1 MTKLVA
7 ITGGIGSG
15 KSTFSKQIL
24 RRKLKLL
31 DSDQQV
37 DQIYTK
43 PNNDFVKYLR
53 KIGLEKSIKAKNKVD
68 KKYISKIIFINKD
81 IRHKLQNYIF
91 KIVRK
96 KRTEF
101 IESQK
106 KRGEK
111 VIFFDIPLLL
121 ENNLAKDYDLVISII
136 SAKKN
141 RYKRLRLSKKLSIFD
156 FNNIIKAQTTDLD
169 RRKYSD
175 IVIINNNSK
184 YEYIKKINRVLDRIL
199 LWEK

>member
-37 DQIYTK
+37 DKIYTK

-53 KIGLEKSIKAKNKVD
+53 KIGLEKSIKAKNKID
-68 KKYISKIIFINKD
+68 KRFISKIIFINKD

-96 KRTEF
+96 RRSEF

-141 RYKRLRLSKKLSIFD
+141 RYKRLKLSKKLSIVD
-156 FNNIIKAQTTDLD
+156 FNNIIKTQTTDLD
-169 RRKYSD
+169 RRKNSD
-175 IVIINNNSK
+175 IIILNNNSK
-184 YEYIKKINRVLDRIL
+184 YEYIKKINKVLDRIL

>member
-37 DQIYTK
+37 DKIYTK

-96 KRTEF
+96 RRSKF

-141 RYKRLRLSKKLSIFD
+141 RYKRLKLSKKLSIVD

-169 RRKYSD
+169 RRKNSD
-175 IVIINNNSK
+175 IIILNNDSK
-184 YEYIKKINRVLDRIL
+184 YEYIKKINKVLDRIL
-199 LWEK
+199 IWEK

>member
-37 DQIYTK
+37 DKIYTK

-68 KKYISKIIFINKD
+68 KRYISKIIFINKG
-81 IRHKLQNYIF
+81 IRNKLQNYIF

-96 KRTEF
+96 RRSEF

-111 VIFFDIPLLL
+111 FIFFDIPLLL

-136 SAKKN
+136 STKKN
-141 RYKRLRLSKKLSIFD
+141 RYKRLKLSKKLSIVD

-169 RRKYSD
+169 RRKNSD
-175 IVIINNNSK
+175 IVILNNNSK
-184 YEYIKKINRVLDRIL
+184 YEYIKKINKVLDKIL
-199 LWEK
+199 L

>member
-24 RRKLKLL
+24 LRKLQLL

-37 DQIYTK
+37 DKIYTK

-53 KIGLEKSIKAKNKVD
+53 KIGLEKSIKAKNRID
-68 KKYISKIIFINKD
+68 KRYISKIIFINKD

-96 KRTEF
+96 RRSEF

-111 VIFFDIPLLL
+111 FIFLDIPLLM

-136 SAKKN
+136 STKKN
-141 RYKRLRLSKKLSIFD
+141 RYKRLKLSKKLSIVD
-156 FNNIIKAQTTDLD
+156 FNNIIKAQTTDLH
-169 RRKYSD
+169 RRKNSD
-175 IVIINNNSK
+175 IIILNNNSK
-184 YEYIKKINRVLDRIL
+184 YEYIKKINKVLDKIL
-199 LWEK
+199 L

>member
-96 KRTEF
+96 RRSKF

-141 RYKRLRLSKKLSIFD
+141 RYKRLKFSKKLSIVD
-156 FNNIIKAQTTDLD
+156 FNNIIKTQTTDLD
-169 RRKYSD
+169 RRKNSD
-175 IVIINNNSK
+175 IVILNNNSK
-184 YEYIKKINRVLDRIL
+184 YEYIKKINKVLDKIL
-199 LWEK
+199 L

>member
-68 KKYISKIIFINKD
+68 KRYISKIIFINKG
-81 IRHKLQNYIF
+81 IRNKLQNYIF

-96 KRTEF
+96 RRSKF

-141 RYKRLRLSKKLSIFD
+141 RYKRLKLSKKLSIVD

-169 RRKYSD
+169 RRKNSD
-175 IVIINNNSK
+175 IVILNNNSK
-184 YEYIKKINRVLDRIL
+184 YEYIKKINKVLDKIL

>member
-141 RYKRLRLSKKLSIFD
+141 RYKRLKFSKKLSIVD

-169 RRKYSD
+169 RRKNSD
-175 IVIINNNSK
+175 IIILNNNSK

-199 LWEK
+199 L

>member
-96 KRTEF
+96 RRSKF

-141 RYKRLRLSKKLSIFD
+141 RYKRLKFSKKLSIVD

-169 RRKYSD
+169 RRKNSD
-175 IVIINNNSK
+175 IIILNNNSK

>member
-37 DQIYTK
+37 DKIYTK

-68 KKYISKIIFINKD
+68 KRYISKIIFINKG
-81 IRHKLQNYIF
+81 IRNKLQNYIF

-96 KRTEF
+96 RRSEF

-111 VIFFDIPLLL
+111 FIFFDIPLLI

-136 SAKKN
+136 STKKN
-141 RYKRLRLSKKLSIFD
+141 RYKRLKLSKKLSIVD

-169 RRKYSD
+169 RRKNSD
-175 IVIINNNSK
+175 IVILNNNSK
-184 YEYIKKINRVLDRIL
+184 YEYIKKINKVLDKIL

>member
-37 DQIYTK
+37 DKIYTK

-68 KKYISKIIFINKD
+68 KRYISKIIFINKG
-81 IRHKLQNYIF
+81 IRNKLQNYIF

-96 KRTEF
+96 RRSEF

-111 VIFFDIPLLL
+111 FIFFDIPLLI

-136 SAKKN
+136 STKKN
-141 RYKRLRLSKKLSIFD
+141 RYKRLKLSKKLSIVD

-169 RRKYSD
+169 RRKNSD
-175 IVIINNNSK
+175 IVILNNNSK
-184 YEYIKKINRVLDRIL
+184 YEYIKKINKVLDKIL
-199 LWEK
+199 L

>member
-37 DQIYTK
+37 DKIYTK

-53 KIGLEKSIKAKNKVD
+53 KIGLEKSIKAKNKID
-68 KKYISKIIFINKD
+68 KRFISKIIFINKD

-96 KRTEF
+96 RRSEF

-111 VIFFDIPLLL
+111 VIFFDIPLLI

-136 SAKKN
+136 STKKN
-141 RYKRLRLSKKLSIFD
+141 RHKRLKLSKKLSLVD
-156 FNNIIKAQTTDLD
+156 FNNIIKVQTTDLD
-169 RRKYSD
+169 RRKNSD
-175 IVIINNNSK
+175 IVILNNNSK
-184 YEYIKKINRVLDRIL
+184 YEYIKKINKVLDKIL

>member
-37 DQIYTK
+37 DKIYTK

-68 KKYISKIIFINKD
+68 KRYISKIIFINKD

-96 KRTEF
+96 RRSEF

-111 VIFFDIPLLL
+111 VIFFDIPLLI

-136 SAKKN
+136 STKKN
-141 RYKRLRLSKKLSIFD
+141 RHKRLKLSKKLSLVD
-156 FNNIIKAQTTDLD
+156 FNNIIKVQTTDLD
-169 RRKYSD
+169 RRKNSD
-175 IVIINNNSK
+175 IVILNNNSK

>member
-37 DQIYTK
+37 DKIYTK

-68 KKYISKIIFINKD
+68 KRYISKIIFINKD

-96 KRTEF
+96 RRSEF

-141 RYKRLRLSKKLSIFD
+141 RYKRLKLSKKLSLVD
-156 FNNIIKAQTTDLD
+156 FNNIIKVQTTDLD
-169 RRKYSD
+169 RRKNSD
-175 IVIINNNSK
+175 IVILNNNSK
-184 YEYIKKINRVLDRIL
+184 YEYIKKINKVLDKIL

>member
-37 DQIYTK
+37 DKIYTK

-141 RYKRLRLSKKLSIFD
+141 RYKRLKFSKKLSIVD

-169 RRKYSD
+169 RRKNSD
-175 IVIINNNSK
+175 IIILNNNSK
-184 YEYIKKINRVLDRIL
+184 YEYIKKINKVLDKIL
-199 LWEK
+199 L

>member
-37 DQIYTK
+37 DKIYTK

-68 KKYISKIIFINKD
+68 KRYISKIIFINKD

-141 RYKRLRLSKKLSIFD
+141 RYKRLKLSKKLSIVD
-156 FNNIIKAQTTDLD
+156 FNNIIKAQTTEAKSK
-169 RRKYSD
+169 RKASD
-175 IVIINNNSK
+175 EQTST
-184 YEYIKKINRVLDRIL
+184 
-199 LWEK
+199 

>member
-141 RYKRLRLSKKLSIFD
+141 RYKRLKFSKKLSIVD

-169 RRKYSD
+169 RRKNSD
-175 IVIINNNSK
+175 IIILNNNSK

>member
-37 DQIYTK
+37 DKIYTK

-96 KRTEF
+96 KRSEF

-141 RYKRLRLSKKLSIFD
+141 RYKRLKFSKKLSIVD

-169 RRKYSD
+169 RRKNSD
-175 IVIINNNSK
+175 IIILNNNSK
-184 YEYIKKINRVLDRIL
+184 YEYIKKINKVLDRIL
-199 LWEK
+199 IWEK

>member
-37 DQIYTK
+37 DKIYTK

-68 KKYISKIIFINKD
+68 KRYISKIIFINKG
-81 IRHKLQNYIF
+81 IRNKLQNYIF

-96 KRTEF
+96 RRSEF

-106 KRGEK
+106 KEEK
-111 VIFFDIPLLL
+111 NLFF
-121 ENNLAKDYDLVISII
+121 ST
-136 SAKKN
+136 S
-141 RYKRLRLSKKLSIFD
+141 RC
-156 FNNIIKAQTTDLD
+156 
-169 RRKYSD
+169 
-175 IVIINNNSK
+175 
-184 YEYIKKINRVLDRIL
+184 
-199 LWEK
+199 

>member
-1 MTKLVA
+1 MGRGNQLSLNKYYAKVK
-7 ITGGIGSG
+7 ITN
-15 KSTFSKQIL
+15 
-24 RRKLKLL
+24 
-31 DSDQQV
+31 SDQQV
-37 DQIYTK
+37 DKIYTK

-68 KKYISKIIFINKD
+68 KRYISKIIFINKD

-96 KRTEF
+96 RRSKF

-141 RYKRLRLSKKLSIFD
+141 RYKRLKLSKKLSIVD

-169 RRKYSD
+169 RRKNSD
-175 IVIINNNSK
+175 IIILNNNSK
-184 YEYIKKINRVLDRIL
+184 YEYIKKINKVLDRIL

>member
-24 RRKLKLL
+24 LRKLKLL

-37 DQIYTK
+37 DKIYTK

-53 KIGLEKSIKAKNKVD
+53 KIGLEKSIKAKNKID
-68 KKYISKIIFINKD
+68 KRYISKIIFINKD

-96 KRTEF
+96 RRSEF
-101 IESQK
+101 IKSQK

-111 VIFFDIPLLL
+111 FIFLDIPLLM

-136 SAKKN
+136 STKKN
-141 RYKRLRLSKKLSIFD
+141 RYKRLKLSKKLSIVD
-156 FNNIIKAQTTDLD
+156 FNNIIKAQTTDLH
-169 RRKYSD
+169 RRKNSD
-175 IVIINNNSK
+175 IIILNNNSK
-184 YEYIKKINRVLDRIL
+184 YEYIKKINKVLDKIL
-199 LWEK
+199 L

>member
-53 KIGLEKSIKAKNKVD
+53 KIGLEKSIKAKNKID
-68 KKYISKIIFINKD
+68 KRYISKIIFINKD

-141 RYKRLRLSKKLSIFD
+141 RYKRLKFSKKLSIVD

-169 RRKYSD
+169 RRKNSD
-175 IVIINNNSK
+175 IIILNNNSK

-199 LWEK
+199 L

>member
-141 RYKRLRLSKKLSIFD
+141 RYKRLKLSKKLSIVD

-169 RRKYSD
+169 R
-175 IVIINNNSK
+175 
-184 YEYIKKINRVLDRIL
+184 
-199 LWEK
+199 EKF

>member
-37 DQIYTK
+37 DKIYTK

-68 KKYISKIIFINKD
+68 KRYISKIIFINKD

-96 KRTEF
+96 RRSEF

-136 SAKKN
+136 STKKN
-141 RYKRLRLSKKLSIFD
+141 RYKRLKLSKKLSIVD

-169 RRKYSD
+169 RRKNSD
-175 IVIINNNSK
+175 IVILNNNSK
-184 YEYIKKINRVLDRIL
+184 YEYIKKINKVLDKIL

>member
-37 DQIYTK
+37 DKIYTK

-68 KKYISKIIFINKD
+68 KRYISKIIFINKD

-96 KRTEF
+96 RRSKF

-141 RYKRLRLSKKLSIFD
+141 RYKRLKLSKKLSIVD
-156 FNNIIKAQTTDLD
+156 FNNIIKTQTTDLD
-169 RRKYSD
+169 RRKNSD
-175 IVIINNNSK
+175 IIILNNNSK
-184 YEYIKKINRVLDRIL
+184 YEYIKKINKVLDKIL

>member
-68 KKYISKIIFINKD
+68 KRYISKIIFINKD

-96 KRTEF
+96 RRSKF

-141 RYKRLRLSKKLSIFD
+141 RYKRLKLSKKLSIVD
-156 FNNIIKAQTTDLD
+156 FNNIIKTQTTDLD
-169 RRKYSD
+169 RRKNSD
-175 IVIINNNSK
+175 IIILNNNSK
-184 YEYIKKINRVLDRIL
+184 YEYIKKINKVLDKIL

>member
-1 MTKLVA
+1 MTLLVA

-141 RYKRLRLSKKLSIFD
+141 RYKRLKFSKKLSIVD

-169 RRKYSD
+169 RRKNSD
-175 IVIINNNSK
+175 IIILNNNSK
-184 YEYIKKINRVLDRIL
+184 YEYIKKINKVLDRIL

>member
-96 KRTEF
+96 KRTKF

-141 RYKRLRLSKKLSIFD
+141 RYKRLKLSKKLSIVD
-156 FNNIIKAQTTDLD
+156 FNNIIKTQTTDLD
-169 RRKYSD
+169 RRKNSD
-175 IVIINNNSK
+175 IIILNNNSK
-184 YEYIKKINRVLDRIL
+184 YEYIKKINKVLDKIL
-199 LWEK
+199 L

>member
-37 DQIYTK
+37 DKIYTK

-141 RYKRLRLSKKLSIFD
+141 RYKRLKFSKKLSIVD

-169 RRKYSD
+169 RRKNSD
-175 IVIINNNSK
+175 IIILNNNSK
-184 YEYIKKINRVLDRIL
+184 YEYIKKINKVLDKIL

>member
-96 KRTEF
+96 RRSKF

-141 RYKRLRLSKKLSIFD
+141 RYKRLKLSKNLSIVD
-156 FNNIIKAQTTDLD
+156 FNNIIKTQTTDLD
-169 RRKYSD
+169 RRKNSD
-175 IVIINNNSK
+175 IIILNNNSK
-184 YEYIKKINRVLDRIL
+184 YEYIKKINKVLDKIL
-199 LWEK
+199 L

>member
-37 DQIYTK
+37 DKIYTK

-141 RYKRLRLSKKLSIFD
+141 RYKRLKLSKKLSIVD

-169 RRKYSD
+169 RRKNSD
-175 IVIINNNSK
+175 IIILNNDSK
-184 YEYIKKINRVLDRIL
+184 YEYIKKINKVLDRIL
-199 LWEK
+199 I

>member
-37 DQIYTK
+37 DKIYTK

-68 KKYISKIIFINKD
+68 KRYISKIIFINKD

-96 KRTEF
+96 RRSEF

-111 VIFFDIPLLL
+111 VIFFDIPLLI

-136 SAKKN
+136 STKKN
-141 RYKRLRLSKKLSIFD
+141 RHKRLKLSKKLSLVD
-156 FNNIIKAQTTDLD
+156 FNNIIKVQTTDLD
-169 RRKYSD
+169 RRKNSD
-175 IVIINNNSK
+175 IVILNNNSK
-184 YEYIKKINRVLDRIL
+184 YEYIKKINKVLDKIL

>member
-37 DQIYTK
+37 DKIYTK

-68 KKYISKIIFINKD
+68 KRYISKIIFINKD

-96 KRTEF
+96 RRSEF

-141 RYKRLRLSKKLSIFD
+141 RYKRLKLSKKLSIVD

-169 RRKYSD
+169 RRKNSD
-175 IVIINNNSK
+175 IIILNNDSK
-184 YEYIKKINRVLDRIL
+184 YEYIKKINKVLDRIL
-199 LWEK
+199 IWEK

>member
-53 KIGLEKSIKAKNKVD
+53 KIGLEKSIKAKNKID
-68 KKYISKIIFINKD
+68 KRYISKIIFINKD

-141 RYKRLRLSKKLSIFD
+141 RYKRLKFSKKLSIVD

-169 RRKYSD
+169 RRKNSD
-175 IVIINNNSK
+175 IIILNNNSK